1 MTPTAATT
9 AADMLQ
15 ARVDDRELLTLDEM
29 QELAE
34 FLRGLDAPIRC
45 LDTIV
50 QESADREYSTVIQ
63 GRRHGH
69 LLVIEGSRQWS
80 AGL

>member
-9 AADMLQ
+9 AAEMLQ
-15 ARVDDRELLTLDEM
+15 ARVDDRELLTLGEM

-34 FLRGLDAPIRC
+34 FLRSLDAPIRC
-45 LDTIV
+45 IDALV
-50 QESADREYSTVIQ
+50 QEAADREYSTVIQ
-63 GRRHGH
+63 GRRRGH